1 MKTTTFSSS
10 PTKIRALVGFVMTL
24 CVMITVP
31 TKAATQP
38 LAPVDLKSTSNFVV
52 LAGSKV
58 SNIPGSAITGDIG
71 LSPAAGSNISGFGS
85 LEVTGKVYTVDATG
99 PAGSITAANDLLTA
113 KGDLTIA
120 YNDAAGRTPVP
131 AGPFLNPGAGDISG
145 LTLVPGLYKFTSR
158 LSILSSDLTLNGNMD
173 DVWIFQIATDLIV
186 GNDVKVILAG
196 GAQAAN
202 IFWQVGTSATL
213 GTTSVFK
220 GTILADQSIS
230 LNTGASL
237 EGRALAS
244 IAAVTLAS
252 NAIVRPIRKTA
263 GAILMADKKSGY
275 SIKQAAQSLIFTVP
289 TEGHATLKLISAKGE
304 MVEKLFEGSVNA
316 GYQSRVELGLKSGIS
331 GVCYAQLEFNGDIKI
346 TKLLFLN

>member
-1 MKTTTFSSS
+1 MSTKTLLFNKNKIRLTFS
-10 PTKIRALVGFVMTL
+10 IGLLVLT
-24 CVMITVP
+24 IIHAP
-31 TKAATQP
+31 INAATQV
-38 LAPVDLKSTSNFVV
+38 LSPVDLRSTTHFVG

-85 LEVTGKVYTVDATG
+85 LEVTGNVYTVDATG
-99 PAGSITAANDLLTA
+99 PAGSITAANDLITA

-131 AGPFLNPGAGDISG
+131 VGPFLNPGAGNIGG
-145 LTLVPGLYKFTSR
+145 LTLVPGLYKFTSG
-158 LSILSSDLTLNGNMD
+158 LSILGSDLTLTGNID
-173 DVWIFQIATDLIV
+173 DVWIFQIASDLIV
-186 GNDVKVILAG
+186 ANGIKVILAG

-252 NAIVRPIRKTA
+252 NTIVRPIRKTA
-263 GAILMADKKSGY
+263 GIVFMTDKKSGY
-275 SIKQAAQSLIFTVP
+275 SIQQVAHSLVFTIP
-289 TEGHATLKLISAKGE
+289 TQGKATLKLISANGE
-304 MVEKLFEGSVNA
+304 QLGNLFEGSVDA
-316 GYQSRVELGLKSGIS
+316 GNQTRVEMEKSVFTSGL
-331 GVCYAQLEFNGDIKI
+331 CYAQLEVNGEFKI
-346 TKLLFLN
+346 TKLLFPN